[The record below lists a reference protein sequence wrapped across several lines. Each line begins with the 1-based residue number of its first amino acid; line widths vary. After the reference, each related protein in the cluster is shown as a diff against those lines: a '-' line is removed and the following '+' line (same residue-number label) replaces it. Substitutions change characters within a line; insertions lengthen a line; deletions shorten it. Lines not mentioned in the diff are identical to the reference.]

1 MRGIDNELKHL
12 KKFKKQIGPIEFERT
27 KLEILRQNVPDSRA
41 LDRLL
46 RYKSSLERAFER
58 TRTQLERAQRIRKGQ
73 PLSPQL
79 DVKIS

>member
-1 MRGIDNELKHL
+1 MQGIDNELKHL
-12 KKFKKQIGPIEFERT
+12 KKIKKQIEPIESVRT
-27 KLEILRQNVPDSRA
+27 KLEILRQNVPDSRP

-58 TRTQLERAQRIRKGQ
+58 TLTQLERAHWIRKGQ
-73 PLSPQL
+73 PLPPQL